1 MKFLF
6 SRIGSKIIN
15 DYFFPYVMQPGRN
28 MIQSLPL
35 RMLTDQIAEP
45 SWYREWF
52 NSPYYHL
59 LYSERDDKEAA
70 AFIDQLLARIQPQP
84 SDKML
89 DIGCGKGRHSRML
102 AAKGYFV
109 TGLDIS
115 EESIREARLS
125 ENEHLEFFVHDM
137 RRPYRTNYYNYVFNF
152 FTSFGYFN
160 TEREHNNAIRTFS
173 QALIKNGLL
182 VIDYLNVHYVEK
194 RLVPNSETEKNNV
207 HFKVTKWHDEHHFYK
222 RVDIDDKQSQ
232 HGHFSFT
239 EKVAKF
245 NLGDFNDMLSFHGL
259 QIQEVFGSYDF
270 QPYDIQESPR
280 LILFARK
287 I

>member
-1 MKFLF
+1 
-6 SRIGSKIIN
+6 
-15 DYFFPYVMQPGRN
+15 
-28 MIQSLPL
+28 
-35 RMLTDQIAEP
+35 MLSEQTAEP

-59 LYSERDDKEAA
+59 LYSQRDDNEAA
-70 AFIDQLLARIQPQP
+70 LFIDQLLVRIHPQP

-115 EESIREARLS
+115 EESIKEARRS
-125 ENEHLEFFVHDM
+125 ENDHLEFYVHDM
-137 RRPYRTNYYNYVFNF
+137 RRPYRMNYYNFVFNF

-160 TEREHNNAIRTFS
+160 TEREHYNAIRTFS

-194 RLVPNSETEKNNV
+194 QLVPSFETVKNNV
-207 HFKVTKWHDEHHFYK
+207 LFKITKWQDEHHFYK
-222 RVDIDDKQSQ
+222 KVDIDDRQKQHSR
-232 HGHFSFT
+232 FSFT

-245 NLGDFNDMLSFHGL
+245 SLGDLNDMLSFYKL

-270 QPYDIQESPR
+270 QPYDIHESPR
-280 LILFARK
+280 LIIFAK
-287 I
+287 KN